1 MGQMY
6 TILSLPPLAKYF
18 PSGDQVRPQT
28 SWVCPPK
35 VKMWWSATLTSCWW
49 IKPDLEPLWRTSI
62 VLNTSNA
69 YNLQSER
76 RCWPYLDKTWSFQL
90 KQPTLAEWPSM
101 LRRRFW
107 YWTSHNC
114 KKWNGAL
121 RNSAGKMAICRTI
134 YWFKLQS
141 LHNIHHEKLIT
152 DRHKLGSQYNSDST
166 KGLQKTGH
174 KDNLN
179 AKRN

>member
-1 MGQMY
+1 MAWYSEPDVMGQMY

-114 KKWNGAL
+114 KKWNEAL
-121 RNSAGKMAICRTI
+121 RNSAGKMAICRAI
-134 YWFKLQS
+134 FWLVYAFKLQS
-141 LHNIHHEKLIT
+141 LHNPSWETDHRQTSIRIT
-152 DRHKLGSQYNSDST
+152 V
-166 KGLQKTGH
+166 
-174 KDNLN
+174 
-179 AKRN
+179 